1 MEAVHTKPN
10 PQRKRLISLLTNE
23 PSLFD
28 NLNGVVGAANC
39 FVLCYVHSLFV
50 KGWWP
55 FAMID
60 RCEMSKRLPK
70 NVNK

>member
-1 MEAVHTKPN
+1 M
-10 PQRKRLISLLTNE
+10 SLLLWTT
-23 PSLFD
+23 SMVWLV
-28 NLNGVVGAANC
+28 LLIV

-70 NVNK
+70 MLTKEISAPCETKKALLHVTYFS